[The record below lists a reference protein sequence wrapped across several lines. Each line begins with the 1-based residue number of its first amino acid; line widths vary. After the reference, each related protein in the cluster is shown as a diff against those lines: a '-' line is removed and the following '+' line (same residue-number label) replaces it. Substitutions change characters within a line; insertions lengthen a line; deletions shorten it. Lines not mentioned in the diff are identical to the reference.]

1 MPSSSNEICPE
12 IRITVGISGRFYIT
26 KYMKSTRKYI
36 AAIPVIGWGFRK
48 YEEITSENI
57 DGLLPK
63 M

>member
-1 MPSSSNEICPE
+1 MCPE
-12 IRITVGISGRFYIT
+12 TRIITGISGRFYIT